1 MKKRSNIGP
10 SGTYLSHPATR
21 CNKKACGKISGYVVK
36 KLLAHIRPFE
46 MCDIKMP
53 EKDRKGPSLSL
64 KPGTFTGFP
73 YSSLPFKDKSG
84 HRVTFYPN
92 YNSRK
97 VTARPRK
104 VMVRETI
111 LWNGYPF
118 KSSGE
123 LLHFKCKSMIVSLP
137 GL

>member
-1 MKKRSNIGP
+1 
-10 SGTYLSHPATR
+10 
-21 CNKKACGKISGYVVK
+21 
-36 KLLAHIRPFE
+36 
-46 MCDIKMP
+46 MP

-92 YNSRK
+92 HNSRK

-118 KSSGE
+118 Q
-123 LLHFKCKSMIVSLP
+123 VNW
-137 GL
+137 